1 MPKVEKVEAVRE
13 LTERFR
19 NSNAALLTE
28 FAGLKVSEMK
38 ELRRVLA
45 DVGGDF
51 KVVKNTLSRIAAREA
66 QLEDLLPLLEGS
78 TAIAFVSGDPVS
90 AAKGLDAVSKKYPA
104 LVIKGGIL
112 DGSILD
118 SARAAA
124 LAKVA
129 PREVLLGQLAG
140 MLQSPVQKLAYLLSA
155 PVRELGYALG
165 ALREKREGEGPTP
178 SQSPAGEA
186 PPAPAEAVPDAAE
199 EGPSDS
205 AADAGTESADH
216 AGAEAA
222 DDAAPGSAA
231 DAAPGSAA
239 DAAPGSAA
247 DASAEAAAETP
258 GTEPASEG
266 APGGSEAPPETT

>member
-1 MPKVEKVEAVRE
+1 MPKAEKLQAVGE

-38 ELRRVLA
+38 ELRKALA
-45 DVGGDF
+45 EAGGDF

-66 QLEDLLPLLEGS
+66 QLEDLVPLLEGS
-78 TAIAFVSGDPVS
+78 TAIAFISGDPIP

-104 LVIKGGIL
+104 LVLKGAIL

-118 SARAAA
+118 AGRAAA

-155 PVRELGYALG
+155 PLRELGYTLAALK
-165 ALREKREGEGPTP
+165 EKREGEG
-178 SQSPAGEA
+178 A
-186 PPAPAEAVPDAAE
+186 PVA
-199 EGPSDS
+199 
-205 AADAGTESADH
+205 T
-216 AGAEAA
+216 AEAA
-222 DDAAPGSAA
+222 P
-231 DAAPGSAA
+231 
-239 DAAPGSAA
+239 
-247 DASAEAAAETP
+247 
-258 GTEPASEG
+258 TEP
-266 APGGSEAPPETT
+266 